1 MLTRVATVNAAYARA
16 IAVTVFALFT
26 TLPLTGT
33 FPQIEPAFA
42 QDGLQLITTD
52 ANHDGVID
60 SATLYMPG
68 CEHLGGGLGSSG
80 TPGYCAYS
88 NFGYLYCPPGDTCQ
102 IPLSLVPSSYYGD
115 VWVWMW
121 CSNPYTYNCQSL
133 TLRPTP
139 PTVVAVQTYGATYG
153 ELSARWWQWLL
164 SIPASVNPN
173 LDTTGANCTQGQ
185 YDDVWFLA
193 GAFGGTVTRSC
204 TIPANKPVF
213 FPLINTIAFKPNGN
227 ETLIDLRRLAAAFI
241 DTVAELD
248 CSMDGVACF
257 KDPSSF
263 RVRSPSFTVIAP
275 PNGVVPPGKLSVPGN
290 TDPIVSD
297 GYWLLIKPPTPGIH
311 VIHVSA
317 TTSTGFSLDV
327 TYNLTVQ

>member
-1 MLTRVATVNAAYARA
+1 MLTRVATVNAAYARV
-16 IAVTVFALFT
+16 ITVTIFALFA

-33 FPQIEPAFA
+33 FPQIEPALA
-42 QDGLQLITTD
+42 QNGLQLITAD

-68 CEHLGGGLGSSG
+68 CAYLGGGLGSSG
-80 TPGYCAYS
+80 TPGYCAHS
-88 NFGYLYCPPGDTCQ
+88 DFGYFSCPPGDTCQ
-102 IPLSLVPSSYYGD
+102 IPLSLVPSGYGGD

-121 CSNPYTYNCQSL
+121 CANPYTYNCQI
-133 TLRPTP
+133 LRPTP

-164 SIPASVNPN
+164 SIPAAVNPN
-173 LDTTGANCTQGQ
+173 LDATGANCAQGQ

-275 PNGVVPPGKLSVPGN
+275 SNGVVPPGKLSVPGN
-290 TDPIVSD
+290 TDSIVSD
-297 GYWLLIKPPTPGIH
+297 GYWVLITPPTPGMH
-311 VIHVSA
+311 VIHVRA
-317 TTSTGFSLDV
+317 TTGDGFSLDV